1 MSCDVVD
8 GVVLAV
14 VVEVVVVL
22 GVAVEL
28 VSVVDD
34 VVPATDNTARLD
46 LPTTARYN
54 RARQPQAEQ
63 QVTLTICRFALQTS
77 KALVMNR

>member
-1 MSCDVVD
+1 MRSVERSKAVVHCRLVRGGLLESCVVVDD
-8 GVVLAV
+8 GVVLAL
-14 VVEVVVVL
+14 VVEAADVV

-46 LPTTARYN
+46 LPTTAR
-54 RARQPQAEQ
+54 
-63 QVTLTICRFALQTS
+63 
-77 KALVMNR
+77 